1 MIKWLVEKLAIEISL
16 DVQDC
21 ESFAV
26 MQFKALIEPD
36 LTEILKR
43 EMAGLYRLRG
53 GTIGESM
60 RVNASELRKALNHG
74 LPHYWPKLIEG
85 EDIYKAHK
93 PRPFP
98 PGVKP

>member
-1 MIKWLVEKLAIEISL
+1 MVKWLVEKLGIEISL

-21 ESFAV
+21 ESSAV

-36 LTEILKR
+36 LTEILKL

-60 RVNASELRKALNHG
+60 IVNAIELRKALNHG
-74 LPHYWPKLIEG
+74 IPQYRPKLIEG
-85 EDIYKAHK
+85 EDIYKAHT